1 MKYLDRIRD
10 RTLSAGMPSEFNGRT
25 KKLAWAVGGPAMLP
39 VIAALMVLAL
49 VGYGE
54 TLNAFGFP
62 SALPS

>member
-1 MKYLDRIRD
+1 
-10 RTLSAGMPSEFNGRT
+10 MPSEFNGRT